1 MLKLCLSIS
10 FATLTILIFYFNR
23 PPEKNNAISLHIGK
37 PYEDVCTSRLN
48 ISSKIQHR
56 NAPNHPP
63 SRGFNLDYQ
72 PSHCKV

>member
-37 PYEDVCTSRLN
+37 PYEDVLRDSTFPVKSNTAMR
-48 ISSKIQHR
+48 QTT
-56 NAPNHPP
+56 P
-63 SRGFNLDYQ
+63 
-72 PSHCKV
+72 